1 MPQNIKNVCDEA
13 TFKELYLNHAKELKQ
28 FLYFKFGNITIAED
42 LVQDAYISLW
52 KNCQKITFGK
62 SKNYLFTVVNN
73 AFINVKK
80 HEQIK
85 HRHQENVKKNDSQL
99 SYESPEFILQE
110 KEFYTKLEKAINGL
124 KDKQKEVFLL
134 SRIEKL
140 TYKKIAEKLDISV
153 KVVEK
158 RMHNAL
164 VILREKIG
172 DI

>member
-1 MPQNIKNVCDEA
+1 MLENIKNVCDEVV
-13 TFKELYLNHAKELKQ
+13 FKKLYLNYAKELKQ

-42 LVQDAYISLW
+42 LIQDAYISLW
-52 KNCQKITFGK
+52 KNCEKIPVGK
-62 SKNYLFTVVNN
+62 AKNYLYTLVNN
-73 AFINVKK
+73 AFINIKK

-85 HRHQENVKKNDSQL
+85 YRHQERVKKNNSQL

-110 KEFYTKLEKAINGL
+110 KEFYIKLKNAINGL
-124 KDKQKEVFLL
+124 KDNQKEVFLL
-134 SRIEKL
+134 SRIEKF
-140 TYKKIAEKLDISV
+140 TYKKIAEKLDVSV